1 MEEDCYLILLDDSG
15 NLIENTNIKKPKTY
29 NELLSYIKNGFKKLP
44 KDYEIYYTKD
54 TENVIIDSNEKYK
67 LSNDTIFIREIFKLD
82 ASKSKFTF
90 FYEQLPE
97 SKQEILDE
105 KYGCTICQ
113 ENIRGKNNE
122 KPLLCYQCQKLF
134 HRKCL
139 EDWDKKCKM
148 QNVNFS
154 CPKCKYELPFKN
166 WKEKVN
172 YAEER
177 DNEFIM
183 VDELSKNKPKENEKI
198 NINNYITYA
207 KSTSQIFKNIL
218 NIINEMV
225 FLINNNVG
233 KKEFNNPEEIVGEIF
248 QGLMV
253 IESFVKNKIN
263 NNYEIVVINNKN
275 DIKDIKN
282 INMRRAYIKPSSNI
296 KLNDKRNNYITAEI
310 EARKNN
316 EVLRIINSYEEFY
329 KNKNDSFLKK
339 GSKNEKEIIDNVEIY
354 INEKKIPFSYT
365 YYFGMKGKY
374 TITYKFK
381 KPLENINYM
390 FSKCNRL
397 TKIDFS
403 NFNSEKI
410 INIIYLFLDCQSL
423 IDIDLSNFNTKEI
436 TNMSNI
442 FVHCLSLTNL
452 NLSSFN
458 TEKVIDMNGMFYEC
472 RSLRN
477 LDLSNFNT
485 KKVTNMSSMFSQ
497 CKSLVNVNLSSF
509 NTEKVIEMHSMFS
522 YCLSLENLDLSTF
535 KVKIVSTMSE
545 MFSNCRS
552 LKNLNLSGFNTKYRF
567 IVMKDLFFNC
577 LSLKQENII
586 TNDKKILRELKI

>member
-29 NELLSYIKNGFKKLP
+29 NELLSYIKNEFKNLP
-44 KDYEIYYTKD
+44 EYYEIYYTKD
-54 TENVIIDSNEKYK
+54 TENIIIDSNEKYK
-67 LSNDTIFIREIFKLD
+67 LANDTIFIREIFKLD

-90 FYEQLPE
+90 FYDKLSE

-113 ENIRGKNNE
+113 ENIKGKNNE
-122 KPLLCYQCQKLF
+122 KPLLCYQCQKIF

-139 EDWDKKCKM
+139 ENWEKKCKM

-154 CPKCKYELPFKN
+154 CPKCKYDLPFKN

-177 DNEFIM
+177 ENEFIM
-183 VDELSKNKPKENEKI
+183 VDELNKSKSKENEKI
-198 NINNYITYA
+198 NINSYITYA

-218 NIINEMV
+218 NIINEMI
-225 FLINNNVG
+225 FLINKKDG
-233 KKEFNNPEEIVGEIF
+233 KKELNNPEEIVGEIF

-253 IESFVKNKIN
+253 IESFVKSKMN
-263 NNYEIVVINNKN
+263 NNFDKIVAIN
-275 DIKDIKN
+275 DQKD
-282 INMRRAYIKPSSNI
+282 INMRRSYINPSSNI
-296 KLNDKRNNYITAEI
+296 KLNNKRNNYIIAEI

-316 EVLRIINSYEEFY
+316 EVIRIINSYEEFY
-329 KNKNDSFLKK
+329 KNKNDKFLKK
-339 GSKNEKEIIDNVEIY
+339 GSKNEKEIKDNIEIY
-354 INEKKIPFSYT
+354 INEKKIHFSYT
-365 YYFGMKGKY
+365 YNFGKKGKY
-374 TITYKFK
+374 TIIYKFK
-381 KPLENINYM
+381 KPLKNINYM

-410 INIIYLFLDCQSL
+410 SNIIYLFSDCQSL

-442 FVHCLSLTNL
+442 FVCCLSLTNL
-452 NLSSFN
+452 NLSTFN

-472 RSLRN
+472 RSLKN
-477 LDLSNFNT
+477 LDLSNFDT
-485 KKVTNMSSMFSQ
+485 KNVANISGMFSQ
-497 CKSLVNVNLSSF
+497 CKSLVNINLSSF
-509 NTEKVIEMHSMFS
+509 NTEKVIDMHSMFS
-522 YCLSLENLDLSTF
+522 YCISLENLDLSNFNIKNVTY
-535 KVKIVSTMSE
+535 MSE
-545 MFSNCRS
+545 MFSDCRS
-552 LKNLNLSGFNTKYRF
+552 LANLNLSGFNTSDKF
-567 IVMKDLFFNC
+567 IVMKDLFSNC
-577 LSLKQENII
+577 LSLKQKNII
-586 TNDKKILRELKI
+586 TNDNKILQEFEI